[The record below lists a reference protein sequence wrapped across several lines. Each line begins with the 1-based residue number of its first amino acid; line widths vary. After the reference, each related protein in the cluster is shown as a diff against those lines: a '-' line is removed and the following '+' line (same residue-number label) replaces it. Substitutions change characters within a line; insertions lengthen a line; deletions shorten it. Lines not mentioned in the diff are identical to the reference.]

1 MTRRNVTRLRENPA
15 AAPTPDRVIDA
26 RFKVV
31 GKRSIIGRVLR
42 FVLALA
48 GAALIGA
55 LVPLVWILAEDLFAA
70 LTQR

>member
-15 AAPTPDRVIDA
+15 AAPAPARVIDA

-31 GKRSIIGRVLR
+31 GRRSVLSRIAR

-48 GAALIGA
+48 AAALIGA
-55 LVPLVWILAEDLFAA
+55 LVPLAWILAEDLFAA
-70 LTQR
+70 LTRR